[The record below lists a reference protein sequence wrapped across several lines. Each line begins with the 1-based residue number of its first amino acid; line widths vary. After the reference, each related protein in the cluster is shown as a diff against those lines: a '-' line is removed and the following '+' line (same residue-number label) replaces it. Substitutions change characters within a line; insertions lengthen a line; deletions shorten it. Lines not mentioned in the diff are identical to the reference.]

1 MTEKEAQFISHSPLT
16 QVPRL
21 GQCSIQLPSTELTL
35 KNDAIEPKTTK
46 KKHFEENLSLF
57 TVLCL
62 ATLMAILGFMQPT
75 DQRLDVPER
84 GPGA

>member
-1 MTEKEAQFISHSPLT
+1 MTEREARFISHSPLT
-16 QVPRL
+16 QVPGL

-35 KNDAIEPKTTK
+35 KNDAIEPKTP
-46 KKHFEENLSLF
+46 KKHLEENLSVF

-62 ATLMAILGFMQPT
+62 ATLIAILGFMQPT
-75 DQRLDVPER
+75 DQRLGVPER